1 MKTSHY
7 LQRTGISLLELKP
20 HTKVHHEVIH
30 EDITLLTEDRYLIVG
45 AQTRYQS
52 TPRGDP

>member
-30 EDITLLTEDRYLIVG
+30 EDVTLLTEDRYLIVG

-52 TPRGDP
+52 IPRGDP